1 MNSPRP
7 SRAVQP
13 PDSDAAE
20 HPAQTVAPVAPIRPI
35 GPIGP
40 LEPVAALEPGSS
52 EGMPTRTPAT
62 GRSRPGQ
69 SVTPQDAS
77 DESSLALPHERDQTS
92 NMTAVQP
99 DPQIRQAARDLKQNL
114 QDTGKSAAMNQT
126 YQKLKGP

>member
-1 MNSPRP
+1 MNSPHP
-7 SRAVQP
+7 TRAVQP
-13 PDSDAAE
+13 PGSDAAAR
-20 HPAQTVAPVAPIRPI
+20 PAQTAAPVAPIQPI
-35 GPIGP
+35 GPI
-40 LEPVAALEPGSS
+40 EPVAPVAPGSS
-52 EGMPTRTPAT
+52 EGMPTRTPVT

-77 DESSLALPHERDQTS
+77 DESSLALPHERDQAS
-92 NMTAVQP
+92 NMTAAQP

>member
-7 SRAVQP
+7 TRAVQS
-13 PDSDAAE
+13 PDSDAAA
-20 HPAQTVAPVAPIRPI
+20 HPAQTAAPVASIRPIGRVEPVAPVAP
-35 GPIGP
+35 GT
-40 LEPVAALEPGSS
+40 S
-52 EGMPTRTPAT
+52 EGMPTRTPVT

-77 DESSLALPHERDQTS
+77 DESSLALPHERDQAS
-92 NMTAVQP
+92 NMTAAQP

-126 YQKLKGP
+126 YQKLKRP